1 MRFLL
6 LCVLTFVTFSAS
18 AQDYYREK
26 RWSDQIV
33 PGLVV
38 GEPIWIKQANGHDFL
53 ALWTE
58 AENARGAI
66 VLGHGRGWNPDFE
79 LYGVL
84 RIKLAELGYSTLSI
98 QLPVLGGGAK
108 IGDYISTYPEAAE
121 RYDLAAEWL
130 KAKGFENVAIVSHS
144 LGATMANQY
153 LMNTKK
159 THVKAWAFIGIIN
172 GLEEMFRIKIPVL
185 DIFGSKDWEITQVGA
200 SERLKQISKIRGSR
214 QIVVPEALHFFE
226 GREDVLSAEIVSFLD
241 EVFRTQA
248 TPASK

>member
-1 MRFLL
+1 MRYLL
-6 LCVLTFVTFSAS
+6 LLTLLFVSLSAG

-26 RWSDQIV
+26 RWSDQVV

-38 GEPIWIKQANGHDFL
+38 GEAVWIKQANGHDFL

-79 LYGVL
+79 LYGVM
-84 RIKLAELGYSTLSI
+84 RVKLAELGYSTLSI

-108 IGDYISTYPEAAE
+108 IGDYIFTYPEAAE

-130 KAKGFENVAIVSHS
+130 RSKGFQNVAIVSHS

-159 THVKAWAFIGIIN
+159 THVKAWVFVGIIN
-172 GLEEMFRIKIPVL
+172 GLEEMFRIKMPVL
-185 DIFGSKDWEITQVGA
+185 DVYGGKDWEITQVGA
-200 SERLKQISKIRGSR
+200 SERRKQIMKINGSR
-214 QIVVPEALHFFE
+214 QVMVPDALHFFE
-226 GREDVLSAEIVSFLD
+226 GKENELVQVVVDYLD
-241 EVFRTQA
+241 EVFRNQSP
-248 TPASK
+248 PAPR